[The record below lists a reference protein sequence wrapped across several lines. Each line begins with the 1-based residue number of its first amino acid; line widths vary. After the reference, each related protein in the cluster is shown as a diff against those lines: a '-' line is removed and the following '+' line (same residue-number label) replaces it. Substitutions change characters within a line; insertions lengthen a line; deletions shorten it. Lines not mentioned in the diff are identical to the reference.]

1 MKTTPSKRPMTPNM
15 RKLLQFIS
23 EYYTKHEYM
32 PTYDEMRIKMGY
44 KSKNSISM
52 LIEKLEQRKDIKVVK
67 GYRRNIELNG

>member
-1 MKTTPSKRPMTPNM
+1 
-15 RKLLQFIS
+15 
-23 EYYTKHEYM
+23 M